1 MHAPLTK
8 TGQALKG
15 YLLSSDKELIT
26 EVLKVFPQGVVNWV
40 ITPDVGSIMEHM
52 LLTPP
57 DIILVD
63 INLPGLGGL
72 NVVQLIKGENVY
84 RPISVVLCLSDEDA
98 AAHALDWSSIEVDD
112 VLFFP
117 NANPERLRACL
128 EVAMARASRN
138 VDTNPLTH
146 LPGNTAIILYIQKL
160 IENGA
165 DFGLAYADLDNFKS
179 FNDKYGFARGD
190 EILML
195 TGRLIASTVRE
206 MGCATSFTGHVGGDD
221 FVFVLPEDQIEE
233 CCRRV
238 LRTFDAVMPGFYD
251 KEDRAAGKIIST
263 DRQGRICSFPL
274 MSVSVA
280 VVFNINSSLQHYG
293 EASERASSLK
303 KYAKSKPGSVYVLDR
318 RRG

>member
-1 MHAPLTK
+1 MDSQHHK
-8 TGQALKG
+8 TGLPLKG
-15 YLLSSDKELIT
+15 YLLSHDDSLVDEILA
-26 EVLKVFPQGVVNWV
+26 VFPQGTIDWV
-40 ITPDVGSIMEHM
+40 ITADVSSVMES
-52 LLTPP
+52 LLLSPP

-63 INLPGLGGL
+63 INLPGTGGL
-72 NVVQLIKGENVY
+72 QVVQLIKGENVY
-84 RPISVVLCLSDEDA
+84 RPVSVVLCLSDEDA
-98 AAHALDWSSIEVDD
+98 HARALEWSKIEVDD
-112 VLFFP
+112 LLFFP
-117 NANPERLRACL
+117 NANPERLRARL
-128 EVAMARASRN
+128 EVALARVSRN

-146 LPGNTAIILYIQKL
+146 LPGNTAIIRYIQKL
-160 IENGA
+160 IEDGTN
-165 DFGLAYADLDNFKS
+165 FGLAYADLDSFKS

-206 MGCATSFTGHVGGDD
+206 MNCLPSFTGHVGGDD
-221 FVFVLPEDQIEE
+221 FVFVLPDDQIEE

-251 KEDRAAGKIIST
+251 EEDRAAGKIIST

-280 VVFNINSSLQHYG
+280 VVFNINGSLQHYG
-293 EASERASSLK
+293 EASERASALK

-318 RRG
+318 RKT